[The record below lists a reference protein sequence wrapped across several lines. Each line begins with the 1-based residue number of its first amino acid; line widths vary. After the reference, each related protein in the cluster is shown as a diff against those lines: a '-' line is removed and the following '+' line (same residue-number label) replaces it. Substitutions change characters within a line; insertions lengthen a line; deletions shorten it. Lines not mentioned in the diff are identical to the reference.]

1 MSPPTF
7 LPVPATPPACD
18 LDPASA
24 VSRLLASFLAGRSRH
39 TTDAY
44 RRDLQDFARF
54 CGVATPDVAAALLLY
69 RGPGPANLLA
79 LEYRNHL
86 HAAGRAPSTINR
98 RLAAVRSLVRL
109 ARVTGLA
116 PWSLEVEGVEG
127 RSYKDTRGP
136 GADGFRRLRERA
148 AGRTD
153 AKGLRDRAIVAL
165 LHDMALRRGEVVGL
179 DLADYDPDAG
189 TLAVLGKGRTAKE
202 RLTLPPPT
210 REALASWLAVR
221 EPGYGP
227 LFRSLDPARK
237 GDGRL
242 TGAAVY
248 GIVRRLGEA
257 VGLRCRPHGLRHR
270 GITAAL
276 DAGLDLRAVQRYSRH
291 RDLRTLQLYD
301 DNRQDLGGA
310 VARRVAEAG

>member
-1 MSPPTF
+1 
-7 LPVPATPPACD
+7 
-18 LDPASA
+18 
-24 VSRLLASFLAGRSRH
+24 
-39 TTDAY
+39 
-44 RRDLQDFARF
+44 
-54 CGVATPDVAAALLLY
+54 
-69 RGPGPANLLA
+69 
-79 LEYRNHL
+79 
-86 HAAGRAPSTINR
+86 
-98 RLAAVRSLVRL
+98 VRSLVKL
-109 ARVTGLA
+109 ARVTGLV
-116 PWSLEVEGVEG
+116 PWSLEVEGVEA

-136 GADGFRRLRERA
+136 GAEGFRRLRERA

-153 AKGLRDRAIVAL
+153 AKGLRHRAIVTL
-165 LHDMALRRGEVVGL
+165 LHDLALRRGDVVGL
-179 DLADYDPDAG
+179 DLADYDRDAG

-202 RLTLPPPT
+202 RLTLPAPT
-210 REALASWLAVR
+210 REVVAAWLAVR
-221 EPGYGP
+221 EPGDGP